1 MISEYDMIGAAW
13 RDHLQWKTSVNR
25 SLAPYPGAAT
35 LSGVQLWVLAGVL
48 ADMLKVAH
56 AFGNDSLQERM
67 SANANAALA
76 SIGLP
81 PPRGITFKLLL
92 NTDDV
97 VHIVVPGPPFGE
109 ALTGDAASPRL
120 SEGGEYPWG
129 DVGGVVA
136 RAWADRQFRER
147 FVKEPRE
154 ILATHVAALPEGVT
168 VKVLTNTE
176 RLVYVVLWPS
186 P

>member
-1 MISEYDMIGAAW
+1 MISDYDMIGAAW
-13 RDHLQWKTSVNR
+13 RDHLRWKTSVNR
-25 SLAPYPGAAT
+25 SLAPYPGEAT

-48 ADMLKVAH
+48 ADLLKVAH
-56 AFGNDSLQERM
+56 ALGNDALQEQM
-67 SANANAALA
+67 SVDANAALA

-81 PPRGITFKLLL
+81 PPQGITFKLLR

-97 VHIVVPGPPFGE
+97 VHIVVPGPPFGK
-109 ALTGDAASPRL
+109 APAPDAASPRA
-120 SEGGEYPWG
+120 SEGSEYPWG
-129 DVGGVVA
+129 EVGAVVA

-154 ILATHVAALPEGVT
+154 ILATHVAALPEGIT
-168 VKVLTNTE
+168 VSVLSNTE
-176 RLVYVVLWPS
+176 ELVYIVLWPS